1 MTDAPPPYPGINGYH
16 GYANGSS
23 GAASAGAGKQT
34 RGEKQYPTNCL
45 QNNVNR

>member
-23 GAASAGAGKQT
+23 GAAPAGAGKQENVKI
-34 RGEKQYPTNCL
+34 REKS
-45 QNNVNR
+45 